1 MTNCGSIALIG
12 APNAGKSTLTNLLVG
27 TKISIVTHKVQTTR
41 TRITGVAMF
50 DDAQVVIIDT
60 PGIFQ
65 PKKRLDRAMV
75 SSAWSSVDDVDIV
88 CFLIDVARYNNKD
101 NEVIIEN
108 IKKQNK
114 KCVLLLNK
122 IDTIEKEKLLTI
134 TENLWEHNI
143 FTDVFMIS
151 ATKNSGIDEFIEW
164 LKQNIPNGEY
174 IYNPDHVS
182 NIPNSLLSAEIT
194 REKIFLNI
202 HEELPY
208 SLTVETESWEDFKN
222 GDIKL
227 NQLIFVEKE
236 SHRSILL
243 GKKGEKIKQIGK
255 LAREELSS
263 IFDTKVHLFIHI
275 KVKPNWQND
284 IERYTNMSLDFSN

>member
-1 MTNCGSIALIG
+1 MTNCGSIAIIG

-27 TKISIVTHKVQTTR
+27 AKVSIVTHKVQTTR

-50 DDAQVVIIDT
+50 DDTQVVIVDT

-75 SSAWSSVDDVDIV
+75 SSAWSSIDDVDIV
-88 CFLIDVARYNNKD
+88 CLLMDVSKHNHKD
-101 NEVIIEN
+101 NQIIIEN

-134 TENLWEHNI
+134 TENLWEHGI

-151 ATKNSGIDEFIEW
+151 ATTNSGVDSFIEW
-164 LKQNIPNGEY
+164 LKQTIPNGEY
-174 IYNPDHVS
+174 IYDPEDVS
-182 NIPNSLLSAEIT
+182 NVPNTLLSAEIT

-208 SLTVETESWEDFKN
+208 SLTVETESWENFKN

-227 NQLIFVEKE
+227 NQVIFVEKE
-236 SHRSILL
+236 NHRSILL
-243 GKKGEKIKQIGK
+243 GKKGEKIKQISK
-255 LAREELSS
+255 LARQELSS
-263 IFDTKVHLFIHI
+263 IFDAKVHLFIHI

-284 IERYTNMSLDFSN
+284 TDRYKNMNLNFSN